1 MSFYDYTIEQI
12 ESRVLADCNRERL
25 KEHRQCAYCHLC
37 FDCIVYKDHRQCDYC
52 HLCFDCKAYKERM
65 GIDLCKF
72 LDNYEGGKKNE

>member
-25 KEHRQCAYCHLC
+25 KEHRQCNYCHL
-37 FDCIVYKDHRQCDYC
+37 Y
-52 HLCFDCKAYKERM
+52 FDCKAYKERM

-72 LDNYEGGKKNE
+72 LDDYEWNLKINSEGELKSE